1 MTVRRGSRESDG
13 IVSISRK
20 IVGHARY
27 GLQGV
32 ERRQKIAKEQ
42 EERGLA
48 TALIPYVEL
57 SMAKEEVD
65 DGGLGERW
73 RECGERK
80 SLLTTGPREERKGD
94 PPLEVTNRAGGGCTH
109 ISYSG

>member
-20 IVGHARY
+20 IVDHARY

-32 ERRQKIAKEQ
+32 ERRQKKNGKITRRA
-42 EERGLA
+42 RSA

-57 SMAKEEVD
+57 SMAKEDVN
-65 DGGLGERW
+65 DGGMGERW
-73 RECGERK
+73 RECGEEESSNNRAA
-80 SLLTTGPREERKGD
+80 GREERRSA
-94 PPLEVTNRAGGGCTH
+94 P
-109 ISYSG
+109 